1 MANLIETTGLS
12 KRYGKK
18 YAIRDVCMHV
28 EKGNIYGLIGRNGA
42 GKTTIM
48 KCINRQI
55 IPTGGD
61 IMLGGVKLNRQKSI
75 KVGALVESPSLYED
89 TSAMQNLL
97 YKCTALGIKDKKMHA
112 NNLLELLELSKVKD
126 KKVKQ
131 FSLGMKQRL
140 GLAMAMVGYP
150 EVLML
155 DEPINGMDPQGI
167 AAIREMLVH
176 INRKLGTT
184 IVISSHILDELAKFA
199 SVYGIIKEGRLIS
212 EFTRETLESESFSSI
227 TIVSPH
233 IDDVITALTE
243 KMPVDKDMLIK
254 PNTLL
259 IKNGAQ
265 LHKDISRFLFDRGI
279 YLEEFRVDHLSLEE
293 YFMRLTGGE
302 EIA

>member
-1 MANLIETTGLS
+1 MGNLIETMGLS

-18 YAIRDVCMHV
+18 YTIRDVCMHV

-55 IPTGGD
+55 LPTDGD
-61 IMLGGVKLNRQKSI
+61 IMLGGVKLNRQKNI

-243 KMPVDKDMLIK
+243 KMPVNKDMLIR

-265 LHKDISRFLFDRGI
+265 ASKDISRFLFDRGI

-293 YFMRLTGGE
+293 YFMRLTGGD